1 MNSESDKHD
10 VTDADCLEVFDHLYS
25 YLNGELDDEKMLA
38 RVEHHLGHCRSCFT
52 RSQME
57 RELNERIR
65 KSGKDKMPESL
76 QKRLRDLMQEF

>member
-38 RVEHHLGHCRSCFT
+38 RVEHHLNHCRSCFT